1 MSTFENEELYYI
13 AKMREIVRTRSEAL
27 GRPMTAC
34 VVTFGCQMN
43 ARDSEKLEGV
53 LSRAGFVITQ
63 EEDADFLIYNTC
75 TVRDNADQRVFGR
88 LGRISHY
95 KKRNP
100 MMKVAVCGCMMQE
113 ASNVEKIKKSYP
125 FVDLIFGTHNLY
137 QFPRYLCGTFEGTG
151 RVEDIW
157 EAADRIVEDLPIRRK
172 YSYKSG
178 INIMFGCNNFCSYCI
193 VPYVRGRE
201 RSREPREIL
210 REVETL
216 AADGVKEIM
225 LLGQNVNS
233 YGTGLDTDVTFPML
247 LNEAASVEGIRR
259 VRFMTPHPKDFS
271 PDLIRVIRD
280 NPVIARHV
288 HLPLQSG
295 SDSVLKRMNRRYTKQ
310 QYIDLAQRIRHEIPD
325 VSITTDIIVGFPG
338 ETAADVDDTLDVI
351 EKVGFDNAYTF
362 IYSKRR
368 GTPAARMEDQVPQDQ
383 VNAGFNRVLE
393 AVQRNARMRSI
404 ALQGQVHEA
413 LVEEVNTRNEGY
425 VSARLSNNMIV
436 HVPGDASMIGKFYPI
451 KLSECRGFYYF
462 GEITGDERY

>member
-88 LGRISHY
+88 LGRVSHY

-247 LNEAASVEGIRR
+247 LNEAASVKGIRR

-295 SDSVLKRMNRRYTKQ
+295 SDSVLKRMNGATRSSSTSIWRRGSGTRSRTFRSRPTSSSGSP
-310 QYIDLAQRIRHEIPD
+310 ARPRRMW
-325 VSITTDIIVGFPG
+325 TTPS
-338 ETAADVDDTLDVI
+338 TS
-351 EKVGFDNAYTF
+351 
-362 IYSKRR
+362 SKRSALTTPIPSFIPSAGGRPPRAWRTRSLRTRSMPALTACSRPCREMR
-368 GTPAARMEDQVPQDQ
+368 GCGA
-383 VNAGFNRVLE
+383 
-393 AVQRNARMRSI
+393 
-404 ALQGQVHEA
+404 
-413 LVEEVNTRNEGY
+413 
-425 VSARLSNNMIV
+425 
-436 HVPGDASMIGKFYPI
+436 
-451 KLSECRGFYYF
+451 
-462 GEITGDERY
+462 